1 MAKLDGL
8 ETVLDFL
15 KGLQP
20 KIAAQIAKKV
30 LALNVEPLPHDS
42 NNSRVIQ
49 AFIGW
54 IAVNIASFTAFNRMK
69 IWLRWYWLASAM
81 MMKSTNN
88 SNSYSISGS
97 IVCSKLCWLSL
108 LWLSF

>member
-30 LALNVEPLPHDS
+30 MSLNVEPLPADS
-42 NNSRVIQ
+42 KDLVGYTGYHRVD
-49 AFIGW
+49 
-54 IAVNIASFTAFNRMK
+54 
-69 IWLRWYWLASAM
+69 
-81 MMKSTNN
+81 
-88 SNSYSISGS
+88 SGEYR
-97 IVCSKLCWLSL
+97 IVYRFDADADLVQVILVGKRNDDEVYKQLKRL
-108 LWLSF
+108 LG

>member
-30 LALNVEPLPHDS
+30 LSLNVDPLPADTKVILIGKR
-42 NNSRVIQ
+42 NNDEVYKQLQR
-49 AFIGW
+49 
-54 IAVNIASFTAFNRMK
+54 R
-69 IWLRWYWLASAM
+69 
-81 MMKSTNN
+81 
-88 SNSYSISGS
+88 
-97 IVCSKLCWLSL
+97 LS
-108 LWLSF
+108 